1 MRTVRNAVFCLLLV
15 WSLVIGGCGGSK
27 KADENK
33 PLPQVKAEAD
43 KMNAAQLHDMAMK
56 YKEAIEA
63 RNADVDK
70 IAAKLKEILPTEAA
84 GGEMEQLKTDLEN
97 LMKSVSALQERF
109 QVYYQ
114 KLKEK
119 GGDLSGLEI

>member
-1 MRTVRNAVFCLLLV
+1 MKAVRKISPCCLLVLC
-15 WSLVIGGCGGSK
+15 SLLLCGCGA

-33 PLPQVKAEAD
+33 PLSEVKAEAE
-43 KMNAAQLHDMAMK
+43 KMNADKLRAMAIQ
-56 YKEAIEA
+56 YKDKIVAKTAEIENFADKLKDIPINEKLGTEAKELASEIEAI
-63 RNADVDK
+63 K
-70 IAAKLKEILPTEAA
+70 
-84 GGEMEQLKTDLEN
+84 
-97 LMKSVSALQERF
+97 KSVAALKERF